1 MSTVLKKVRWTDVL
15 AFLSRLDLISLC
27 ATNREYSE
35 ICSLI
40 FHGIRRDDVEDKN
53 DHNVKDLRIRW
64 NRANNENK
72 IEVGVYFFILHVFA
86 GKGAIKL
93 FQVWRGFPV
102 GYETVPFPEV
112 KPPAFIKGFKEIV
125 ICRLICPQ
133 TLRFLELSKV
143 RKFYNTIYTNC
154 LKINSE
160 PFVWLRIGNYRFH

>member
-1 MSTVLKKVRWTDVL
+1 MGTVLKKVRWTDVL

-72 IEVGVYFFILHVFA
+72 IEVGVYFFN
-86 GKGAIKL
+86 
-93 FQVWRGFPV
+93 
-102 GYETVPFPEV
+102 
-112 KPPAFIKGFKEIV
+112 FIRV
-125 ICRLICPQ
+125 CRKRCNKIISG
-133 TLRFLELSKV
+133 LE
-143 RKFYNTIYTNC
+143 
-154 LKINSE
+154 
-160 PFVWLRIGNYRFH
+160 RISRWI

>member
-1 MSTVLKKVRWTDVL
+1 MSTVLKKVRWTDVF

-72 IEVGVYFFILHVFA
+72 IEVGVYFF
-86 GKGAIKL
+86 
-93 FQVWRGFPV
+93 
-102 GYETVPFPEV
+102 Y
-112 KPPAFIKGFKEIV
+112 FIRV
-125 ICRLICPQ
+125 CRKRCNKTISG
-133 TLRFLELSKV
+133 LE
-143 RKFYNTIYTNC
+143 
-154 LKINSE
+154 
-160 PFVWLRIGNYRFH
+160 RISRWI